1 MALVVILLRVGF
13 GLNLGTLR
21 QVGWRVLLL
30 AWIPAAVEG
39 LTISLVAQP
48 LLGLSWLE
56 AGLLGSV
63 IAAVSPAVVVPLMLR
78 LIEQG
83 RGTAKAIPQM
93 VMAAASLDDIAVIV
107 VNGVLLGLLV
117 AQGRDLPLQVLR
129 LPLALVLG
137 ALVGVG
143 LGWLLIR
150 WIERFR
156 PQANRQVLLILAL
169 SLLLLRLQESINGL
183 VPFTGLVAAMALG
196 VVLLELR
203 PALAGPIA
211 AKLASIWVFAELVL
225 FTLVGAQVDLGVA
238 WRSGLAGLAVLG
250 LGLVTR
256 SGAVLLCL
264 LRSGL
269 TSGERLFVTVAYLPK
284 ATVQAAIGAMPL
296 LTMQAAGLP
305 TAPGETIL
313 AVAVL
318 SILTTAPLGAWL
330 SSLVADR
337 VLLPAQ
343 QSPQTPPLQ
352 AAP

>member
-1 MALVVILLRVGF
+1 
-13 GLNLGTLR
+13 
-21 QVGWRVLLL
+21 
-30 AWIPAAVEG
+30 
-39 LTISLVAQP
+39 
-48 LLGLSWLE
+48 
-56 AGLLGSV
+56 
-63 IAAVSPAVVVPLMLR
+63 
-78 LIEQG
+78 
-83 RGTAKAIPQM
+83 
-93 VMAAASLDDIAVIV
+93 
-107 VNGVLLGLLV
+107 
-117 AQGRDLPLQVLR
+117 
-129 LPLALVLG
+129 
-137 ALVGVG
+137 
-143 LGWLLIR
+143 
-150 WIERFR
+150 
-156 PQANRQVLLILAL
+156 
-169 SLLLLRLQESINGL
+169 
-183 VPFTGLVAAMALG
+183 
-196 VVLLELR
+196 
-203 PALAGPIA
+203 
-211 AKLASIWVFAELVL
+211 LASIWVFAELVL